1 MEEKSKQIW
10 FRFNND
16 QKQLKVDCVDLL
28 TKCYMMLG
36 QKPEA
41 QQIVIMAQFLYE
53 DLINNYSRMTL
64 EEVYFALEK
73 GIRQGEEASCF
84 INVRSW
90 NLLLKEHK
98 KSEALKRQQR
108 LITDYQ
114 KHEQSQKAIGNTIN
128 KAKQLK

>member
-90 NLLLKEHK
+90 NLWLKEHK